1 VRMASARER
10 AEETAQDILTDAE
23 DRAKTMVD
31 EAEEKTSRL
40 VSDAD
45 DRLAAIRLER
55 EAVAG
60 YFESLR
66 GVLSQAEKVSNQ
78 D

>member
-1 VRMASARER
+1 
-10 AEETAQDILTDAE
+10 
-23 DRAKTMVD
+23 MVA
-31 EAEEKTSRL
+31 EAEEKTTRL

-45 DRLAAIRLER
+45 DRLATIRLER

-78 D
+78 E